1 MKLIMESWRQFLK
14 EEEQDT
20 QGFMEFENIGQLK
33 AALSAARSAR
43 NIRDLGK
50 SGTATIAGAADL
62 SSFGIL
68 PALKYIWKKTL
79 KEPGLA
85 KSNPALNKLMIDP
98 EVSKVVDD
106 DIELKFLEFLA
117 SEIEGKADDEKI
129 EDMDMT
135 RMLAKYIKQDYDGT
149 IVSPRKID
157 S

>member
-68 PALKYIWKKTL
+68 PALKYIWKKTKLLFKPNYLGNYENCYVNSFMVSAKETVSKSLISPTKITSGSSL
-79 KEPGLA
+79 KAAFNALA
-85 KSNPALNKLMIDP
+85 KL
-98 EVSKVVDD
+98 
-106 DIELKFLEFLA
+106 
-117 SEIEGKADDEKI
+117 
-129 EDMDMT
+129 
-135 RMLAKYIKQDYDGT
+135 
-149 IVSPRKID
+149 
-157 S
+157 